1 MATAT
6 GPDVLAGVEY
16 ETWLDEVQVI
26 LATMNMEVDAWQ
38 ESWKFDFLE
47 AYNAGLSPT
56 DAAQEAHDFWWQQ
69 VLDESWT

>member
-6 GPDVLAGVEY
+6 APVVETDY
-16 ETWLDEVQVI
+16 ETWMDEVQLV
-26 LATMNMEVDAWQ
+26 LTTMNMEVDAWQ

-47 AYNAGLSPT
+47 AYEAGLSPS

>member
-6 GPDVLAGVEY
+6 APLVETDY
-16 ETWLDEVQVI
+16 ETWMDEVQLV
-26 LATMNMEVDAWQ
+26 LTTMNMEVDAWQ

-47 AYNAGLSPT
+47 AYQSGLSPS

>member
-1 MATAT
+1 MATAIAPIVET
-6 GPDVLAGVEY
+6 GY
-16 ETWLDEVQVI
+16 ETWMDEVQLI
-26 LATMNMEVDAWQ
+26 LTTMNMEVDAWQ

-47 AYNAGLSPT
+47 AYESGLSPS